1 MLNKLMAKNL
11 LPAVAIVVSLVSL
24 ALVFYLINK
33 QAKTPEVAGTSLVN
47 LDVFDDKI
55 ASISAEQTDL
65 QEQQKDL
72 LSQIGLLKTENNKLK
87 TNAEACKKFV
97 QAFFL
102 FYEKASEMFA
112 NGISGCAIKYLNSGN
127 PNQLPDGCYRWE
139 SWKVKSGWDKYYEK
153 WQQEPD
159 QKYYDSLKD
168 LYGNM
173 TKYQA
178 SCQ

>member
-1 MLNKLMAKNL
+1 MAKNL
-11 LPAVAIVVSLVSL
+11 LPVVAIAVSLVSL
-24 ALVFYLINK
+24 ILVFYSSNK
-33 QAKTPEVAGTSLVN
+33 QAKTAEVTGTSLVN

-55 ASISAEQTDL
+55 ASVSG
-65 QEQQKDL
+65 QQKDL
-72 LSQIGLLKTENNKLK
+72 SDQITTLFNQIELLKTENKKLK

-97 QAFFL
+97 PAFFL

-112 NGISGCAIKYLNSGN
+112 NGISGCAIKYVQAGK
-127 PNQLPDGCYRWE
+127 PNDLPDGCWRLDAFR
-139 SWKVKSGWDKYYEK
+139 VKSSGYFPRNQS
-153 WQQEPD
+153 WQQDPD

-168 LYGNM
+168 LYSNV